1 MYKQLYFYLFNRVT
15 DAVKMLQEG
24 NSGEAL
30 QTLVNAQKESKEAY
44 GEYKD
49 GELIAYLP
57 YSIFVTETTS
67 PATPARARTAQ
78 TAVQTAASWFAASRS
93 MR

>member
-30 QTLVNAQKESKEAY
+30 QTLVNAQKESEEAFVDFSEN
-44 GEYKD
+44 EYI
-49 GELIAYLP
+49 IAIMSS
-57 YSIFVTETTS
+57 SIL
-67 PATPARARTAQ
+67 
-78 TAVQTAASWFAASRS
+78 
-93 MR
+93 

>member
-30 QTLVNAQKESKEAY
+30 QTRVNAQKESEEAFVDFSEN
-44 GEYKD
+44 EY
-49 GELIAYLP
+49 
-57 YSIFVTETTS
+57 
-67 PATPARARTAQ
+67 
-78 TAVQTAASWFAASRS
+78 
-93 MR
+93 